1 MVSADSLIS
10 FWLKCAR
17 ARSEVIK
24 MALLW
29 CDGFD
34 HYGNGATGKSNMLEG
49 PWADVPG
56 SVLDTITNVNPRTGS
71 NHLVSKFDAQLANQF
86 RRVLG
91 GTKTTVGCGMAL
103 YFTNLPTSNDLA
115 RLIQYRDAANVGLV
129 TFLLQT
135 TGTIRVTYPG
145 GSYTTPTP
153 VMVAESYQHFE
164 TFVTFS
170 GTVGYIE
177 ARVNGVTVLSLA
189 DVNTGAAGCAQ
200 VAMLFNTSG
209 VTNVNMKAYM
219 DDLYCYDGTGSF
231 NNSFLGDRRVIT
243 LKPNA
248 NTAEADWTPVGAATG
263 YEAIDDVT
271 PDGDTTYISSATV
284 GDISEFQYEN
294 MPAGISNIA
303 AVVAVNMSRK
313 TDAGPTNMQ
322 VSAISG
328 ASVTDGADR
337 PITERYTYWQDVFE
351 TDPAS
356 AAPFTP
362 AEVDALKIRFNRTL

>member
-1 MVSADSLIS
+1 
-10 FWLKCAR
+10 
-17 ARSEVIK
+17 

-34 HYGNGATGKSNMLEG
+34 HYGSKSNMTEG
-49 PWADVPG
+49 PYAEISAHVDI
-56 SVLDTITNVNPRTGS
+56 SSFARTGS
-71 NHLVSKFDAQLANQF
+71 SSIKFDVFTTADAGL
-86 RRVLG
+86 RRVFGAPKKSAGLG
-91 GTKTTVGCGMAL
+91 AAWYFNGLPSINNRCLL
-103 YFTNLPTSNDLA
+103 YSFK
-115 RLIQYRDAANVGLV
+115 DAAN
-129 TFLLQT
+129 QT
-135 TGTIRVTYPG
+135 QVSAVVQSTGTISIIRGDDVDNPAVVLAT
-145 GSYTTPTP
+145 SATTAI
-153 VMVAESYQHFE
+153 VAEAWQHVEMFA
-164 TFVTFS
+164 TIDNS
-170 GTVGYIE
+170 VGYAE
-177 ARVNGVTVLSLA
+177 VRVNGVTVVSVA
-189 DVNTGAAGCAQ
+189 DVDTQATSLSETSQCKIGRSLRNLGAGSAE
-200 VAMLFNTSG
+200 G
-209 VTNVNMKAYM
+209 VPVTYI
-219 DDLYCYDGTGSF
+219 DDLYAYDNTGSF

-243 LKPNA
+243 LRPNA

-263 YEAIDDVT
+263 YEAIDDVA

-284 GDISEFQYEN
+284 GDVSEFQYEN

-362 AEVDALKIRFNRTL
+362 AEVDALKIRFNRTT

>member
-1 MVSADSLIS
+1 M
-10 FWLKCAR
+10 
-17 ARSEVIK
+17 
-24 MALLW
+24 
-29 CDGFD
+29 
-34 HYGNGATGKSNMLEG
+34 
-49 PWADVPG
+49 
-56 SVLDTITNVNPRTGS
+56 
-71 NHLVSKFDAQLANQF
+71 

-91 GTKTTVGCGMAL
+91 GTKTSVGVGFAV
-103 YFTNLPTSNDLA
+103 YFSNLPVVNSNANLVN
-115 RLIQYRDAANVGLV
+115 YRDAANNILV
-129 TFLLQT
+129 RVILES
-135 TGTIRVTYPG
+135 TGTLTVTYPG
-145 GSYTTPTP
+145 GSYTTPAP

-164 TFVTFS
+164 SFVSFS
-170 GTVGYIE
+170 ATVGYVE
-177 ARVNGVTVLSLA
+177 VRVNGVTVISLA

-200 VAMLFNTSG
+200 VAMLHHTVGSG
-209 VTNVNMKAYM
+209 LPAVSLTADM
-219 DDLYCYDGTGSF
+219 DDLFCYDNTGSF

-263 YEAIDDVT
+263 YEAIDDVA

-328 ASVTDGADR
+328 ASVTDGIDR

-362 AEVDALKIRFNRTL
+362 AEVDALKIRFNRTT